1 MEKEKEK
8 VLEIEFKEL
17 WDNNFAW
24 KIVKQNEEILKRNEF
39 IDKELNVESFRLP
52 EFLSLKN
59 KLYIRGSEKRR
70 DNDIQICTSEEKAL
84 IEEKVKATN
93 EKYGI
98 KRRWRAEYESLY
110 YYITNFSEV
119 TERIELYYY
128 EDNIRYKNG
137 NYFKTEQEAQEY
149 MEYMKQ
155 KSLKWHE
162 MRENNE

>member
-1 MEKEKEK
+1 MEKET
-8 VLEIEFKEL
+8 VLEIEFQPVFDK
-17 WDNNFAW
+17 WAW
-24 KIVKQNEEILKRNEF
+24 RITKQNEEVLKRNNF
-39 IDKELNVESFRLP
+39 KDKELNVASSHSPCFEESFLFVKGVSRCYDGII
-52 EFLSLKN
+52 N
-59 KLYIRGSEKRR
+59 
-70 DNDIQICTSEEKAL
+70 ICTSEEKAL
-84 IEEKVKATN
+84 IEEKVKAVN

-155 KSLKWHE
+155 KSLEWHE
-162 MRENNE
+162 KRGNNE

>member
-1 MEKEKEK
+1 MEKET
-8 VLEIEFKEL
+8 VLEIAFMPV
-17 WDNNFAW
+17 WDKWAW
-24 KIVKQNEEILKRNEF
+24 KITKQNEEILKRNEF
-39 IDKELNVESFRLP
+39 IDKELNVESFHSP

-59 KLYIRGSEKRR
+59 KLFIKGSEKNR
-70 DNDIQICTSEEKAL
+70 DNDISICDQEEKTL
-84 IEEKVKATN
+84 IEEKVKAIN

-98 KRRWRAEYESLY
+98 KKRWRAEYESLY

-155 KSLKWHE
+155 KSLEWHE
-162 MRENNE
+162 MRE